1 MWNGRALVGFGSDG
15 GLARQALAVCVIVG
29 RPGSTLVAFDPRAV
43 LHGTVLFVA
52 NEVEVSRD
60 TYDGDIGGALH
71 HAGYRS
77 VLHGGMLA

>member
-1 MWNGRALVGFGSDG
+1 M
-15 GLARQALAVCVIVG
+15 
-29 RPGSTLVAFDPRAV
+29 AFDPRAV